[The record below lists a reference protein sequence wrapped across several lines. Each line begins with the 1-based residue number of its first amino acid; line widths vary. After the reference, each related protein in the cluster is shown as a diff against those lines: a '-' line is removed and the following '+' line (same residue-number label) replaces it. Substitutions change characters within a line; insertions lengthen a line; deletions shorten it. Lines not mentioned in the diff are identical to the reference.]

1 MTSALPQSP
10 TYPPSGGFWSGL
22 RRAEAWL
29 DARGK
34 GAWIATMVISFILF
48 WPLGLALLAYLIW
61 GKHMFGHCAHRR
73 DRRAWK
79 NYSYDYNYHWGPK
92 ASGNRAF
99 DSYRAETLQKLEEEQ
114 RAFEG
119 FLERLR
125 RAKDQSE
132 FDAFMDERAAEAKR
146 SADDAQGEAAPE
158 APRG

>member
-1 MTSALPQSP
+1 MTPALPQSP
-10 TYPPSGGFWSGL
+10 TYPPHGGFWSSL

-34 GAWIATMVISFILF
+34 GAWTATMVVSFILF

-61 GKHMFGHCAHRR
+61 GKHMFGHCAHRQSR
-73 DRRAWK
+73 REWKADR
-79 NYSYDYNYHWGPK
+79 YNHPWGAR

-146 SADDAQGEAAPE
+146 TAGDAQGEAPPE